1 LTEQTNILGWREW
14 ASLPD
19 LGITWLK
26 AKVDTGARTSA
37 LHAFETE
44 RFERDGQAWV
54 RFRVRPKQKDDSTVC
69 YCEAAV
75 IDERVVTDSGGHKE
89 KRPVIRTQLRL
100 GDQQFDIE
108 VTLTNRDS
116 MLFRM
121 LIGRTAIKG
130 NFMVSPG
137 QSFVLGGD
145 RDQPPEL
152 M

>member
-1 LTEQTNILGWREW
+1 MTEQTNILGWREW
-14 ASLPD
+14 AGLPD

-44 RFERDGQAWV
+44 RFERDGQTWV
-54 RFRVRPKQKDDSTVC
+54 RFRVRPKQKDDCTVC
-69 YCEAAV
+69 CCEAPV
-75 IDERVVTDSGGHKE
+75 VEERVVTDSGGHKE

-100 GDQQFDIE
+100 GDQQLDVE

>member
-1 LTEQTNILGWREW
+1 MSEQSNILGWREW
-14 ASLPD
+14 VSLPD
-19 LGITWLK
+19 LGISWVK

-44 RFERDGQAWV
+44 RFERNGEAWV
-54 RFRVRPKQKDDSTVC
+54 RFSVHPRQKDNDTVC
-69 YCEAAV
+69 YCEAPI

-89 KRPVIRTQLRL
+89 TRPVIRTQLVL
-100 GDQQFDIE
+100 ASQTLE
-108 VTLTNRDS
+108 VELTLTDRDS

-121 LIGRTAIKG
+121 LVGRTAIKG
-130 NFMVSPG
+130 NFLVSPG